1 MPLKTHMDEQP
12 ALNLTPMI
20 DVTFLIV
27 IFFLVGTQFKE
38 DEKVIDVDLPQ
49 VASAGP
55 STPAPEK
62 RIVNVAEDGV
72 ITLDQQVVTLE
83 QLTDRLKTARDEYS
97 DLGVM
102 VRGHSAGQFQGVAS
116 ALSAVR
122 AAGIKDMEIAV
133 RVLEDGP

>member
-1 MPLKTHMDEQP
+1 MPLKTHTDEQP
-12 ALNLTPMI
+12 TLNLTPMI

-38 DEKVIDVDLPQ
+38 DEKQLDVNVPQ
-49 VASAGP
+49 VAQAGP

-72 ITLDQQVVTLE
+72 ITLDQQVVTLA
-83 QLTDRLKTARDEYS
+83 QLTTRLADAREEYPE
-97 DLGVM
+97 LGVI
-102 VRGHSAGQFQGVAS
+102 VRGDAESQFQGVAS

-122 AAGIKDMEIAV
+122 AAGVNDMGIAV
-133 RVLEDGP
+133 RLLEGEQ